1 MRQVDACVNLK
12 AIIKKEVQRKK
23 RKSEEKRKREKKV
36 MGEILVHAGCF
47 VGIILL
53 GYVLRNIGFFAEDDF
68 HVLSKIVVKITLTAA
83 IITNFSGRE
92 METSMLLLMV
102 MGFLFGVFMIGV
114 GAVLYRKRGREHQ
127 SFAILNISGCNIGNF
142 AMPFAQG
149 FLGPVGVM
157 AVSLFD
163 CGNSFICMGGSCS
176 VADMVKSGNGKF
188 DIRPIIR
195 RLSKSIP
202 LLTYV
207 FMTVLAFCHM
217 SLPQPIIEYAGII
230 GNANVFMAMLM
241 IGVGFHLSGD
251 REQIGDIVKILSAR
265 YFVGILFAL
274 ASYFSLPFPLE
285 YRQALVITFLAPIA
299 SIAPAFT
306 AELKG
311 DFGLSSAVNS
321 LSILISIVLITIA
334 LVVML

>member
-1 MRQVDACVNLK
+1 
-12 AIIKKEVQRKK
+12 
-23 RKSEEKRKREKKV
+23 

-53 GYVLRNIGFFAEDDF
+53 GYVLRNIGFFEESDF
-68 HVLSKIVVKITLTAA
+68 HVLSKIVIKITLTAA

-92 METSMLLLMV
+92 MQTSMLLLMV
-102 MGFLFGVFMIGV
+102 MGFGFGVLLIAIGS
-114 GAVLYRKRGREHQ
+114 VLYRRKGRSHAA
-127 SFAILNISGCNIGNF
+127 FAILNISGCNIGNF

-163 CGNSFICMGGSCS
+163 CGNSFICMGGSYS
-176 VADMVKSGNGKF
+176 IADMVKSGTGKF
-188 DIRPIIR
+188 DIRPI
-195 RLSKSIP
+195 LKKLCQSIP

-207 FMTVLAFCHM
+207 FMTVLAFCHL

-251 REQIGDIVKILSAR
+251 REQIGDIVKLLTVR
-265 YFVGILFAL
+265 YSVGILLAL
-274 ASYFSLPFPLE
+274 ASYFFLPFPVE
-285 YRQALVITFLAPIA
+285 YRQALAIVFLAPIA
-299 SIAPAFT
+299 SVAPAFT
-306 AELKG
+306 AEMG
-311 DFGLSSAVNS
+311 EDFGLSSAINS
-321 LSILISIVLITIA
+321 ISILVSIVLITIT

>member
-114 GAVLYRKRGREHQ
+114 GAVLYRKRGGEHQ

-188 DIRPIIR
+188 DFRPIFK

-207 FMTVLAFCHM
+207 FMTILAFCHL
-217 SLPQPIIEYAGII
+217 SLPQPIIEYVGII

-274 ASYFSLPFPLE
+274 ASYFFLPFPLE

-321 LSILISIVLITIA
+321 LSILVSIVLITIA